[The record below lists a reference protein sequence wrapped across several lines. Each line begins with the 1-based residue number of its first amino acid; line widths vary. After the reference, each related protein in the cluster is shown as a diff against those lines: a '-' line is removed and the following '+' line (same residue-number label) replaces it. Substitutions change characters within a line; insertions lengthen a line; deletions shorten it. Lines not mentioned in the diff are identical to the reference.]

1 VSVADDRSVD
11 VPLKAKTSDL
21 GVRTLSAFVMLFI
34 FAAALLT
41 GGDVWRGLVY
51 LVGAVCFGELVRL
64 VLYAT
69 RNWGI
74 RIAGIVVGAFYIAEP
89 TFQLSALPSYII
101 DERGRTIDLISPVS
115 TIGVLLVVSLIGV
128 VIATDVGAY
137 FTGRTFGGPKIA
149 PKISPSKTWS
159 GLIGGMLTAGIW
171 ALLVAYLWLAIE
183 GPPSSSFSRSNFLF
197 AAIAGALLAIVA
209 QAGDFL
215 ESWLKRRAGVKDSS
229 RLIPGHGGVFDRI
242 DGLLPVIL
250 FSGLMPFGPF

>member
-1 VSVADDRSVD
+1 MTEA
-11 VPLKAKTSDL
+11 PAKKSDL
-21 GVRTLSAFVMLFI
+21 GTRAVSAVVMLFI
-34 FAAALLT
+34 FATALLT

-74 RIAGIVVGAFYIAEP
+74 RVAAILMGAFYIAEP
-89 TFQLSALPSYII
+89 TFQLSVMPSHII

-115 TIGVLLVVSLIGV
+115 TIGVLLVVSQIGV

-159 GLIGGMLTAGIW
+159 GLAGGMFAAGLW
-171 ALLVAYLWLAIE
+171 GLLVAYLWLVIE
-183 GPPSSSFSRSNFLF
+183 GPSSSPFDRSNLLF
-197 AAIAGALLAIVA
+197 AVVAGALLAIVA

-242 DGLLPVIL
+242 DGLLPVVLI
-250 FSGLMPFGPF
+250 SGLLPFGPF